1 MERASGAV
9 LGEGGSEV
17 DLSRLFTLH
26 KKIASY
32 SVILSANEGPVYSRP
47 AGLLFPDANWLI
59 AGPARIL
66 RDPMERLGIAI
77 GREIA

>member
-9 LGEGGSEV
+9 LGEGGSEL

-32 SVILSANEGPVYSRP
+32 FVILS
-47 AGLLFPDANWLI
+47 
-59 AGPARIL
+59 
-66 RDPMERLGIAI
+66 ERK
-77 GREIA
+77 